1 MATLPAMDT
10 AAVGPP
16 AFAVTG
22 PPASGKTTVSAVL
35 ARQLGATLID
45 LDVVTEPLVGIV
57 GSLIN
62 VDDLDDPRLATLT
75 RGARYECV
83 TRIAEQNLRAGNA
96 VVLVAPFTQERQ
108 NLRAWEGL
116 SQRLHAAGGGTV
128 TMVWLHLDAQE
139 VLQRLRRRVA
149 QRDRAKLE
157 DQRRF
162 LARLDLTPPLGPHIA
177 IDATP
182 GVDEVVRSVLAK
194 LKKRGLPSM
203 A

>member
-1 MATLPAMDT
+1 MDT

-194 LKKRGLPSM
+194 LKK
-203 A
+203 

>member
-194 LKKRGLPSM
+194 LRK
-203 A
+203 

>member
-194 LKKRGLPSM
+194 LKK
-203 A
+203 